1 MSAKRPSGRKPVS
14 GQSGTGVLLG
24 VGVGVVVEDGGGV
37 GVVVAVFVGVIDAG
51 SFTAAARALG
61 HSTSYVSK
69 EITRLEKRLGSRLL
83 NRTTRTISL
92 TDAGRAYYE
101 RCRQI
106 VIDAENAERSI
117 NQLQETPSGL
127 LRINAPVSF
136 GSKYLLDVLSQFM
149 HRYPE
154 VKMEVEFNDRLID
167 VVAEGYDAVIRVGE
181 IKDSNLVARKFT
193 SSRGVVVA
201 SPDYL
206 KRKGCPKRAEDLMK
220 HDCIAYSLLPT
231 PTQWDFYKDG
241 VRSSITIDPRV
252 MCNSATIEVAMVMQ
266 GIGITRLPLFTCE
279 QEVASGELQIILDDY
294 DQIKL
299 DVYAVYPHR
308 QYLTAKVRA
317 FVDFVVDAFV

>member
-1 MSAKRPSGRKPVS
+1 MIQKVAR
-14 GQSGTGVLLG
+14 TDVL
-24 VGVGVVVEDGGGV
+24 DGL
-37 GVVVAVFVGVIDAG
+37 AVFVAVINEG

-92 TDAGRAYYE
+92 TDTGRAYYE
-101 RCRQI
+101 RGSQI

-117 NQLQETPSGL
+117 NQLQEKPGGL
-127 LRINAPVSF
+127 LRINAPGSF
-136 GSKYLLDVLSQFM
+136 GTNHLLDVFSQFM

-154 VKMEVEFNDRLID
+154 VKLEVEFNDRLID
-167 VVAEGYDAVIRVGE
+167 VVAEGYDVVIRVGE

-193 SSRGVVVA
+193 SSRAVVVA

-206 KRKGCPKRAEDLMK
+206 KRRGCPKQAEDLAQ

-231 PTQWDFYKDG
+231 PTQWSFFKDG
-241 VRSSITIDPRV
+241 VRTNVTVDPRA
-252 MCNSATIEVAMVMQ
+252 MCNSSIIEVAMVVN

-279 QEVASGELQIILDDY
+279 KEVASGDLKIILDDY
-294 DQIKL
+294 DQLKL
-299 DVYAVYPHR
+299 DVYAVFPHR
-308 QYLTAKVRA
+308 QYLTAKVRV
-317 FVDFVVDAFV
+317 FVDFVVDAFK

>member
-1 MSAKRPSGRKPVS
+1 MQLIGYKEKDYFQIAYNKEKMV
-14 GQSGTGVLLG
+14 QKVATTDLL
-24 VGVGVVVEDGGGV
+24 DG
-37 GVVVAVFVGVIDAG
+37 VAVFVGLVNAG

-69 EITRLEKRLGSRLL
+69 EISRLEKRLGSRLL

-101 RCRQI
+101 RCSQI

-136 GSKYLLDVLSQFM
+136 GSIYLLDVLAIFM

-154 VKMEVEFNDRLID
+154 VKLEVEFNDRLID
-167 VVAEGYDAVIRVGE
+167 VVAEGYDVVIRVGE

-193 SSRGVVVA
+193 SSRAVVVA

-206 KRKGCPKRAEDLMK
+206 KRRGCPKRAEDLIH
-220 HDCIAYSLLPT
+220 HDCIAYSLLPM

-241 VRSSITIDPRV
+241 VRSSVTVTPRA
-252 MCNSATIEVAMVMQ
+252 MCNSSTLEVALVAQ

-279 QEVASGELQIILDDY
+279 QEVASGDLKIILEDY
-294 DQIKL
+294 DQIQY

-317 FVDFVVDAFV
+317 FVDFVVEAFD

>member
-1 MSAKRPSGRKPVS
+1 MSQKVAKPS
-14 GQSGTGVLLG
+14 LLDG
-24 VGVGVVVEDGGGV
+24 MAIFVGVVNT
-37 GVVVAVFVGVIDAG
+37 G
-51 SFTAAARALG
+51 SFTAAAQALG

-69 EITRLEKRLGSRLL
+69 EITRLENRLGSRLL

-101 RCRQI
+101 RASQI

-117 NQLQETPSGL
+117 SRLQEMPSGL

-136 GSKYLLDVLSQFM
+136 GSNYLLDVLAQFM

-154 VKMEVEFNDRLID
+154 VKLEIEFNDRLID
-167 VVAEGYDAVIRVGE
+167 VIAEGYDVVIRVGD

-193 SSRGVVVA
+193 SSRAVVVA
-201 SPDYL
+201 SPDYI
-206 KRKGCPKRAEDLMK
+206 KRKGCPKRAEDLVH

-231 PTQWDFYKDG
+231 PTQWNFYKDG
-241 VRSSITIDPRV
+241 IRSSVTVDPRA
-252 MCNSATIEVAMVMQ
+252 MCNSAEIEVAMVTQ

-279 QEVASGELQIILDDY
+279 HEVANGDLKIILEDY
-294 DQIKL
+294 DQITY

-317 FVDFVVDAFV
+317 FVDFVVDAFVEC

>member
-1 MSAKRPSGRKPVS
+1 MNQKVANID
-14 GQSGTGVLLG
+14 LL
-24 VGVGVVVEDGGGV
+24 DG
-37 GVVVAVFVGVIDAG
+37 VAVFVGVINAG

-69 EITRLEKRLGSRLL
+69 EISRLEERLGSRLL
-83 NRTTRTISL
+83 NRTTRTLSL

-101 RCRQI
+101 RCSQI

-117 NQLQETPSGL
+117 NQLQDKPRGL

-136 GSKYLLDVLSQFM
+136 GSQYLLDVLSQFM

-154 VKMEVEFNDRLID
+154 VKLEVEFNDRLID
-167 VVAEGYDAVIRVGE
+167 VVAEGYDVVIRVGE

-193 SSRGVVVA
+193 SSRVVVVA
-201 SPDYL
+201 SPDYI
-206 KRKGCPKRAEDLMK
+206 KRKGCPEKAEDLTQ
-220 HDCIAYSLLPT
+220 HDYIAYSLLPT
-231 PTQWDFYKDG
+231 PAQLDFYKDG
-241 VRSSITIDPRV
+241 VRSSVTVDPRA
-252 MCNSATIEVAMVMQ
+252 MCNSAAIEVAMAVQ

-279 QEVASGELQIILDDY
+279 QEVANGELKIILEDY
-294 DQIKL
+294 DKIKF

>member
-1 MSAKRPSGRKPVS
+1 MVQKVANIDLLD
-14 GQSGTGVLLG
+14 GV
-24 VGVGVVVEDGGGV
+24 
-37 GVVVAVFVGVIDAG
+37 AIFVGVINAG
-51 SFTAAARALG
+51 SFTAAARAMG

-69 EITRLEKRLGSRLL
+69 EITRLEKRLNSRLL

-101 RCRQI
+101 RCSQI
-106 VIDAENAERSI
+106 IIDAENAERSI
-117 NQLQETPSGL
+117 HQLQETPSGL
-127 LRINAPVSF
+127 LRINAPGSF
-136 GSKYLLDVLSQFM
+136 GSKYLLDVLAQFM

-154 VKMEVEFNDRLID
+154 VKLEVEFNDRLID
-167 VVAEGYDAVIRVGE
+167 VVAEGYDVVIRVGE
-181 IKDSNLVARKFT
+181 IKDTNLVARKFT

-201 SPDYL
+201 SPDYI
-206 KRKGCPKRAEDLMK
+206 KRKGCPKQAEDLTQ

-241 VRSSITIDPRV
+241 VRSSVTVAPRAL
-252 MCNSATIEVAMVMQ
+252 CNSAAIEVAMVVQ

-279 QEVASGELQIILDDY
+279 QEVANGDLQIILDDY
-294 DQIKL
+294 DQIKF

-317 FVDFVVDAFV
+317 FVDFVVDAFA